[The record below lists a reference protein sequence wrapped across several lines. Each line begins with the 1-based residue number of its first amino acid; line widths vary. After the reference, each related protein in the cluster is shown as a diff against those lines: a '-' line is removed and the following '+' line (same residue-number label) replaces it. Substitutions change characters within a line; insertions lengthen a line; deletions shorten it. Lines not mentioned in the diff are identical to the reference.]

1 MSPAS
6 TSLVSTSP
14 VSTNPVSTS
23 LIYESA
29 HAKTIYLISAASYSD
44 WLKAQAATLQTWLQ
58 ASGFSAKNGEVALL
72 PDSEGRL
79 SGVLVIGGASNLY
92 ALGKLPLTLPAGVY
106 QLSDGIALP
115 VAERLALGWC
125 LGADRFTRYKKKTA
139 EPAQLVL
146 PDAAARSRV
155 LQLAAAVTGARAL
168 VNTPAQDLG
177 PEQLSAFVAD
187 MAQGHSATFSEIVG
201 DDLLAQNFPAIHA
214 VGRASH
220 RSPRLLELNWQYA
233 EADASTPLLVLIG
246 KGVCFDTGGLD
257 MKASDGMALM
267 KKDMGGSAVAIM
279 LAQLV
284 IQFQLKVRLKLLVPA
299 VENAI
304 GPMSYRPGDV
314 IATRSGQSVEIGNT
328 DAEGRVVLCDALTYA
343 VEAKPALILDFAT
356 LTGAARIALGP
367 DLPATFCHDDAL
379 VHALILA
386 GTSVQD
392 PLWRM
397 PLWPDYQRMIDS
409 PIADMNNAGSSRM
422 AGAIT
427 AALYLERFVP
437 KAVSWVHIDTYC
449 WNDTEQ
455 PGRPK
460 GGACQGLRAA
470 FAYLSVRFGCE
481 SVRV

>member
-1 MSPAS
+1 M
-6 TSLVSTSP
+6 SLVSSSP
-14 VSTNPVSTS
+14 S
-23 LIYESA
+23 
-29 HAKTIYLISAASYSD
+29 AKTVHLIAAASYSE
-44 WLKAQAATLQTWLQ
+44 WLKAQTTALQTWLQ
-58 ASGFSAKNGEVALL
+58 ASGFSAKNGEMALL
-72 PDSEGRL
+72 PDRDGGL
-79 SGVLVIGGASNLY
+79 SGVLVVNRASDMY
-92 ALGKLPLTLPAGVY
+92 ALGKLPLTLPKGAY
-106 QLSDGIALP
+106 QLSSEIALP

-125 LGADRFTRYKKKTA
+125 LGADRFTRYKKKAA
-139 EPAQLVL
+139 ETAQLVVAD
-146 PDAAARSRV
+146 DAARNRV

-168 VNTPAQDLG
+168 VNTPAEDLG
-177 PEQLSAFVAD
+177 PQQLSAFVAD
-187 MAQGHSATFSEIVG
+187 IAERENAKFSEIVG
-201 DDLLAQNFPAIHA
+201 DDLLTQNFPAIHA

-220 RSPRLLELNWQYA
+220 RPPRLLELNWQCPD
-233 EADASTPLLVLIG
+233 ADASTPLLVLVG

-284 IQFQLKVRLKLLVPA
+284 MQTTLKVRLKLLVPA
-299 VENAI
+299 VENAV

-356 LTGAARIALGP
+356 LTGAARVALGP
-367 DLPATFCHDDAL
+367 DLPATFCHDDEL
-379 VHALILA
+379 VHTLIQA
-386 GTSVQD
+386 GTAVQD

-397 PLWPDYQRMIDS
+397 PLWADYQRMIDS

-437 KAVSWVHIDTYC
+437 KAIPWVHIDTFC

-470 FAYLSVRFGCE
+470 FAYLSTRFG
-481 SVRV
+481 

>member
-1 MSPAS
+1 M
-6 TSLVSTSP
+6 SLVSSSP
-14 VSTNPVSTS
+14 S
-23 LIYESA
+23 
-29 HAKTIYLISAASYSD
+29 AKTVHLIAAASYSE
-44 WLKAQAATLQTWLQ
+44 WLKAQTIALQTWLQ
-58 ASGFSAKNGEVALL
+58 ASGFSAKNGEMALL
-72 PDSEGRL
+72 PDRDGGL
-79 SGVLVIGGASNLY
+79 SGVLVVNRASDMY
-92 ALGKLPLTLPAGVY
+92 ALGKLPLTLPKGAY
-106 QLSDGIALP
+106 QLSSEIALP

-125 LGADRFTRYKKKTA
+125 LGADRFTRYKKKAA
-139 EPAQLVL
+139 ETAQLVVAD
-146 PDAAARSRV
+146 DAARNRV

-168 VNTPAQDLG
+168 VNTPAEDLG
-177 PEQLSAFVAD
+177 PQQLSAFVAD
-187 MAQGHSATFSEIVG
+187 IAERENAKFSEIVG
-201 DDLLAQNFPAIHA
+201 DDLLTQNFPAIHA

-220 RSPRLLELNWQYA
+220 RPPRLLELNWQCPD
-233 EADASTPLLVLIG
+233 ADASTPLLVLVG

-284 IQFQLKVRLKLLVPA
+284 MQTTLKVRLKLLVPA
-299 VENAI
+299 VENAV

-356 LTGAARIALGP
+356 LTGAARVALGP
-367 DLPATFCHDDAL
+367 DLPATFCHDDEL
-379 VHALILA
+379 VHTLIQA
-386 GTSVQD
+386 GTAVQD

-397 PLWPDYQRMIDS
+397 PLWADYQRMIDS

-437 KAVSWVHIDTYC
+437 KAIPWVHIDTFC

-470 FAYLSVRFGCE
+470 FAYLSTRFG
-481 SVRV
+481 

>member
-1 MSPAS
+1 MSLISTSPAS
-6 TSLVSTSP
+6 K
-14 VSTNPVSTS
+14 S
-23 LIYESA
+23 LIYASA
-29 HAKTIYLISAASYSD
+29 HAKPIHLIASAHYSE
-44 WLKAQAATLQTWLQ
+44 WLKAQTATVQTWLKS
-58 ASGFSAKNGEVALL
+58 SGFRAKTGEVALL
-72 PDSEGRL
+72 PDSNGELG
-79 SGVLVIGGASNLY
+79 GVLVINGASNLY
-92 ALGKLPLTLPAGVY
+92 ALGKLPLTLPAGSY
-106 QLSDGIALP
+106 QLSDEIALP

-125 LGADRFTRYKKKTA
+125 LGADRFTRYKAKSS

-146 PDAAARSRV
+146 PDALACSRV

-168 VNTPAQDLG
+168 VNMPAEDLG
-177 PEQLSAFVAD
+177 PQQLSAFIAD
-187 MAQGHSATFSEIVG
+187 MAQRHSATFSEVVG
-201 DDLLAQNFPAIHA
+201 EELLAQNFPAIHA

-220 RSPRLLELNWQYA
+220 RPPRLLELNWQHP
-233 EADASTPLLVLIG
+233 EADASTPLLVLVG

-267 KKDMGGSAVAIM
+267 KKDMGGAAVATM

-284 IQFQLKVRLKLLVPA
+284 MQFQLKVRLKLLVPA
-299 VENAI
+299 VENAV

-367 DLPATFCHDDAL
+367 DLPATFCHDDEL
-379 VHALILA
+379 VNALILA

-397 PLWPDYQRMIDS
+397 PLWADYQRMIDS
-409 PIADMNNAGSSRM
+409 PIADINNAGSSRM

-437 KAVSWVHIDTYC
+437 KAISWVHIDTYC

-470 FAYLSVRFGCE
+470 FAYLSGRFGC
-481 SVRV
+481 

>member
-1 MSPAS
+1 MSLVS
-6 TSLVSTSP
+6 TSLLSTSP
-14 VSTNPVSTS
+14 VSTS
-23 LIYESA
+23 LICESA
-29 HAKTIYLISAASYSD
+29 HAKGVYLISAASYPEWFKTQTTTVRT
-44 WLKAQAATLQTWLQ
+44 WLKA
-58 ASGFSAKNGEVALL
+58 SGFNPKNGEVALL
-72 PDSEGRL
+72 PDSDGGL
-79 SGVLVIGGASNLY
+79 SGVLVINGASNLY
-92 ALGKLPLTLPAGVY
+92 ALSKLPLTLPVGVY
-106 QLSDGIALP
+106 RLADEIALP
-115 VAERLALGWC
+115 IAERLALGWC
-125 LGADRFTRYKKKTA
+125 LGADRFTRYKKKSN
-139 EPAQLVL
+139 ESAQLVL
-146 PDAAARSRV
+146 PDAAAYERV

-177 PEQLSAFVAD
+177 PQQLSAFVAD
-187 MAQGHSATFSEIVG
+187 IAQRYSATFSEIVG
-201 DDLLAQNFPAIHA
+201 EDLLAQNFPAIHA

-220 RSPRLLELNWQYA
+220 RPPRLLELNWQHA
-233 EADASTPLLVLIG
+233 KSDASTPLLVLVG

-284 IQFQLKVRLKLLVPA
+284 MQFRLKVRLKLLVPA
-299 VENAI
+299 VENAV

-367 DLPATFCHDDAL
+367 DLPATFCHDDEL
-379 VHALILA
+379 VHALIVA

-397 PLWPDYQRMIDS
+397 PLWADYQRMIDS
-409 PIADMNNAGSSRM
+409 PIADINNAGSSRM

-427 AALYLERFVP
+427 AALYLDRFVP
-437 KAVSWVHIDTYC
+437 KAIPWVHIDTYC

-470 FAYLSVRFGCE
+470 FTYLSARF
-481 SVRV
+481 S

>member
-1 MSPAS
+1 M
-6 TSLVSTSP
+6 
-14 VSTNPVSTS
+14 S
-23 LIYESA
+23 LIPSSPSA
-29 HAKTIYLISAASYSD
+29 TIIHLIAAANYSE
-44 WLKAQAATLQTWLQ
+44 WLNAQTAVIQTWLQ

-72 PDSEGRL
+72 AGSDGGL
-79 SGVLVIGGASNLY
+79 SGVLVINRASNLY
-92 ALGKLPLTLPAGVY
+92 ALGKLPLSLPAGAY
-106 QLSDGIALP
+106 QLSGEIALP

-125 LGADRFTRYKKKTA
+125 LGADRFTRYKKKA
-139 EPAQLVL
+139 MEPAQLVL
-146 PDAAARSRV
+146 ADAAARTRV

-168 VNTPAQDLG
+168 VNTPAEDLG
-177 PEQLSAFVAD
+177 PQQLSAFVAEL
-187 MAQGHSATFSEIVG
+187 AQRQNAQFHEFVG
-201 DDLLAQNFPAIHA
+201 EELLVQNFPAIHA

-220 RSPRLLELNWQYA
+220 RPPRLLELNWQCTH
-233 EADASTPLLVLIG
+233 ADASTPLLVLVG

-284 IQFQLKVRLKLLVPA
+284 MQAHLKVRLKLLVPA
-299 VENAI
+299 VENAV

-314 IATRSGQSVEIGNT
+314 IATRSGQTVEIGNT

-343 VEAKPALILDFAT
+343 VEAKPALIIDFAT

-367 DLPATFCHDDAL
+367 DLPATFCHDDEL
-379 VHALILA
+379 VHALIQA

-397 PLWPDYQRMIDS
+397 PLWADYQRMIDS
-409 PIADMNNAGSSRM
+409 PIADLNNAGSSRL

-437 KAVSWVHIDTYC
+437 KATPWVHIDTYC

-470 FAYLSVRFGCE
+470 FAYLSSRFG
-481 SVRV
+481 

>member
-1 MSPAS
+1 M
-6 TSLVSTSP
+6 
-14 VSTNPVSTS
+14 S
-23 LIYESA
+23 LIPSSPSA
-29 HAKTIYLISAASYSD
+29 KAIHLISAASYTD
-44 WLKAQAATLQTWLQ
+44 WLQ
-58 ASGFSAKNGEVALL
+58 AQTGTLQNWLQTSGFSAKNGEIALL
-72 PDSEGRL
+72 PDRDGGL
-79 SGVLVIGGASNLY
+79 SGVLVINGTSNLY
-92 ALGKLPLTLPAGVY
+92 ALGKLPLGLPAGAY
-106 QLSDGIALP
+106 QLSKEIALP
-115 VAERLALGWC
+115 DAERLALGWC
-125 LGADRFTRYKKKTA
+125 LGADRFTRYKKKLS
-139 EPAQLVL
+139 EPAQLIIAD
-146 PDAAARSRV
+146 DAARTRV

-168 VNTPAQDLG
+168 VNTPAEDLG
-177 PEQLSAFVAD
+177 PQQLSAFVANIAERQN
-187 MAQGHSATFSEIVG
+187 AQFSEIVG
-201 DDLLAQNFPAIHA
+201 EDLMSQNFPAIHA

-220 RSPRLLELNWQYA
+220 RPPRLLELNWQCA
-233 EADASTPLLVLIG
+233 NADANTPLLVLVG

-284 IQFQLKVRLKLLVPA
+284 MQAKLKVRLKLLVPA
-299 VENAI
+299 VENAV

-343 VEAKPALILDFAT
+343 VESKPALIMDFAT
-356 LTGAARIALGP
+356 LTGAARVALGP
-367 DLPATFCHDDAL
+367 DLPATFCHDDEL
-379 VHALILA
+379 VHALIQA

-397 PLWPDYQRMIDS
+397 PLWADYQRMIDS

-427 AALYLERFVP
+427 AALYLERYVP
-437 KAVSWVHIDTYC
+437 KAIPWVHIDTFC

-470 FAYLSVRFGCE
+470 FAYLSGRFG
-481 SVRV
+481 

>member
-1 MSPAS
+1 M
-6 TSLVSTSP
+6 SLVPSSP
-14 VSTNPVSTS
+14 S
-23 LIYESA
+23 
-29 HAKTIYLISAASYSD
+29 AKTIHLISAASY
-44 WLKAQAATLQTWLQ
+44 AEWLQ
-58 ASGFSAKNGEVALL
+58 AQTSTAKKWLQVSGFSPKSGEIALL
-72 PDSEGRL
+72 PDPDGGL
-79 SGVLVIGGASNLY
+79 SCVLVINGASNLY
-92 ALGKLPLTLPAGVY
+92 ALGKLPLTLPAGAY
-106 QLSDGIALP
+106 QLSKEIALP

-125 LGADRFTRYKKKTA
+125 LGADRFTRYKNKKAA
-139 EPAQLVL
+139 EPAQLVIAD
-146 PDAAARSRV
+146 DAARTRV

-177 PEQLSAFVAD
+177 PEQLSAFVAE
-187 MAQGHSATFSEIVG
+187 MAQRENAKFSAIVG
-201 DDLLAQNFPAIHA
+201 DDLLTQNFPAIHA

-220 RSPRLLELNWQYA
+220 RPPRLLELNWQHPK
-233 EADASTPLLVLIG
+233 ADASTPLLVLVG

-284 IQFQLKVRLKLLVPA
+284 MQVQLKVRLKLLVPA
-299 VENAI
+299 VENAV
-304 GPMSYRPGDV
+304 GPMSYRPGDL

-328 DAEGRVVLCDALTYA
+328 DAEGRMVLCDALTYA

-356 LTGAARIALGP
+356 LTGAARVALGP
-367 DLPATFCHDDAL
+367 DLPATFCHDDEL
-379 VHALILA
+379 VHALIQA
-386 GTSVQD
+386 GTAVQD

-397 PLWPDYQRMIDS
+397 PLWADYQRMIDS
-409 PIADMNNAGSSRM
+409 PIADINNAGSSRM

-437 KAVSWVHIDTYC
+437 KAVPWVHIDTFC

-470 FAYLSVRFGCE
+470 FAYLSARFG
-481 SVRV
+481 

>member
-1 MSPAS
+1 M
-6 TSLVSTSP
+6 SLVSSSP
-14 VSTNPVSTS
+14 S
-23 LIYESA
+23 
-29 HAKTIYLISAASYSD
+29 AKTVHLIAAASYSE
-44 WLKAQAATLQTWLQ
+44 WLKAQTIALQTWLQ
-58 ASGFSAKNGEVALL
+58 ASGFSAKNGEMALL
-72 PDSEGRL
+72 PDRDGGL
-79 SGVLVIGGASNLY
+79 SGVLVVNRASDMY
-92 ALGKLPLTLPAGVY
+92 ALGKLPLTLPKGAY
-106 QLSDGIALP
+106 QLSSEIALP

-125 LGADRFTRYKKKTA
+125 LGADRFTRYKKKAA
-139 EPAQLVL
+139 ETAQLVVAD
-146 PDAAARSRV
+146 DAARNRV

-168 VNTPAQDLG
+168 VNTPAEDLG
-177 PEQLSAFVAD
+177 PQQLSAFVAD
-187 MAQGHSATFSEIVG
+187 IAKRENAKFSEIVG
-201 DDLLAQNFPAIHA
+201 DDLLTQNFPAIHA

-220 RSPRLLELNWQYA
+220 RPPRLLELNWQCPD
-233 EADASTPLLVLIG
+233 ADASTPLLVLVG

-284 IQFQLKVRLKLLVPA
+284 MQTTLKVRLKLLVPA
-299 VENAI
+299 VENAV

-356 LTGAARIALGP
+356 LTGAARVALGP
-367 DLPATFCHDDAL
+367 DLPATFCHDDEL
-379 VHALILA
+379 VHTLIQA
-386 GTSVQD
+386 GTAVQD

-397 PLWPDYQRMIDS
+397 PLWADYQRMIDS

-437 KAVSWVHIDTYC
+437 KAIPWVHIDTFC

-470 FAYLSVRFGCE
+470 FAYLSTRFG
-481 SVRV
+481 

>member
-1 MSPAS
+1 M
-6 TSLVSTSP
+6 
-14 VSTNPVSTS
+14 S
-23 LIYESA
+23 LIPSSVN
-29 HAKTIYLISAASYSD
+29 AKTVYLIAVANYTE
-44 WLKAQAATLQTWLQ
+44 WLQAQLSNVQTWLKS
-58 ASGFSAKNGEVALL
+58 SGFIAKNGELALL
-72 PDSEGRL
+72 PGSDGGL
-79 SGVLVIGGASNLY
+79 SGVLVIGSASNLY
-92 ALGKLPLTLPAGVY
+92 ALGKLPLSLPAGAY
-106 QLSDGIALP
+106 QLSDAIALP

-125 LGADRFTRYKKKTA
+125 LGADRFTRYKKKTT

-146 PDAAARSRV
+146 ADTAARTRV

-168 VNTPAQDLG
+168 VNTPAEDLG
-177 PEQLSAFVAD
+177 PQHLSAFVAD
-187 MAQGHSATFSEIVG
+187 IAQRENAEFSEIVG
-201 DDLLAQNFPAIHA
+201 DDLLAQNYPAIHA

-220 RSPRLLELNWQYA
+220 RPPRLLELNWQCPG
-233 EADASTPLLVLIG
+233 ADANTPLLVLVG

-284 IQFQLKVRLKLLVPA
+284 MQAGLKVRLKLLVPA
-299 VENAI
+299 VENAV

-314 IATRSGQSVEIGNT
+314 LATRSGQSVEIGNT
-328 DAEGRVVLCDALTYA
+328 DAEGRVVLCDALSYA
-343 VEAKPALILDFAT
+343 VESKPALIMDFAT
-356 LTGAARIALGP
+356 LTGAARVALGP
-367 DLPATFCHDDAL
+367 DLPATFCHDDEL
-379 VHALILA
+379 VQALIQA

-437 KAVSWVHIDTYC
+437 KAIPWVHIDTYC
-449 WNDTEQ
+449 WNDSEQ

-470 FAYLSVRFGCE
+470 FAYLSARFG
-481 SVRV
+481 

>member
-1 MSPAS
+1 M
-6 TSLVSTSP
+6 
-14 VSTNPVSTS
+14 S
-23 LIYESA
+23 LIPSSVN
-29 HAKTIYLISAASYSD
+29 AKTIYLIAVASYSE
-44 WLKAQAATLQTWLQ
+44 WLSSQPHNVQTWLKS
-58 ASGFSAKNGEVALL
+58 SGFNAKNGEMALL
-72 PDSEGRL
+72 PGSDGGL

-92 ALGKLPLTLPAGVY
+92 ALGKLPLSLPVGAY
-106 QLSDGIALP
+106 QLSDEIALP

-125 LGADRFTRYKKKTA
+125 LGADRFTRYKKKTP

-146 PDAAARSRV
+146 ADDAARTRV

-168 VNTPAQDLG
+168 VNTPAEDLG
-177 PEQLSAFVAD
+177 PQHLSAIVAD
-187 MAQGHSATFSEIVG
+187 IAQRENAEFSEIVG
-201 DDLLAQNFPAIHA
+201 DDLLVQNFPAIHA

-220 RSPRLLELNWQYA
+220 RPPRLLELNWQCPGT
-233 EADASTPLLVLIG
+233 DASTPLLVLVG

-284 IQFQLKVRLKLLVPA
+284 MQAGLKVRLKLLVPA
-299 VENAI
+299 VENAV

-328 DAEGRVVLCDALTYA
+328 DAEGRVVLCDALSYA
-343 VEAKPALILDFAT
+343 VESRRSGDTPDKSKPALIMDFAT

-367 DLPATFCHDDAL
+367 DLPATFCHDDEL
-379 VHALILA
+379 VQALIQA
-386 GTSVQD
+386 GTAVQD

-397 PLWPDYQRMIDS
+397 PLWTDYQRMIDS

-437 KAVSWVHIDTYC
+437 KAIPWVHIDTYC

-470 FAYLSVRFGCE
+470 FAYLSARFG
-481 SVRV
+481 

>member
-1 MSPAS
+1 M
-6 TSLVSTSP
+6 
-14 VSTNPVSTS
+14 S
-23 LIYESA
+23 LIPSSPS
-29 HAKTIYLISAASYSD
+29 AKTIHLISAASYPE
-44 WLKAQAATLQTWLQ
+44 WLQAQTTTVQTWLQ
-58 ASGFSAKNGEVALL
+58 ASAFNAKNGELALL
-72 PDSEGRL
+72 PERDGGIG
-79 SGVLVIGGASNLY
+79 GVLVINGASNLY
-92 ALGKLPLTLPAGVY
+92 ALGKLPLTLPAGAY
-106 QLSDGIALP
+106 QLSKEIALP

-125 LGADRFTRYKKKTA
+125 LGADRFTRYKKKTS
-139 EPAQLVL
+139 EPAQLVIA
-146 PDAAARSRV
+146 DDAARSRI

-168 VNTPAQDLG
+168 VNTPAEDLG
-177 PEQLSAFVAD
+177 PQQLSSFVAD
-187 MAQGHSATFSEIVG
+187 IAHRENAQFSEIVG

-220 RSPRLLELNWQYA
+220 RPPRLLELNWQCA
-233 EADASTPLLVLIG
+233 HADANTPSLVLVG

-284 IQFQLKVRLKLLVPA
+284 MQTKLKVRLKLLVPA
-299 VENAI
+299 VENAV

-343 VEAKPALILDFAT
+343 VEAKPALIMDFAT
-356 LTGAARIALGP
+356 LTGAARVALGP
-367 DLPATFCHDDAL
+367 DLPATFCHDDEL
-379 VHALILA
+379 VHALIQA

-397 PLWPDYQRMIDS
+397 PLWADYQRMIDS

-437 KAVSWVHIDTYC
+437 KAIPWVHIDTFC

-470 FAYLSVRFGCE
+470 FAYLSGRFG
-481 SVRV
+481 

>member
-1 MSPAS
+1 M
-6 TSLVSTSP
+6 
-14 VSTNPVSTS
+14 S
-23 LIYESA
+23 LIPSSPG
-29 HAKTIYLISAASYSD
+29 AKTIHLIAAANYSD
-44 WLKAQAATLQTWLQ
+44 WLKAQARSLQTWLQ
-58 ASGFSAKNGEVALL
+58 AIGFSAKNGEVALL
-72 PDSEGRL
+72 PDGEGGL
-79 SGVLVIGGASNLY
+79 GGVLVIGGASNLY
-92 ALGKLPLTLPAGVY
+92 ALGKLPLSLPAGTY
-106 QLSDGIALP
+106 QLNADIALP

-125 LGADRFTRYKKKTA
+125 LGADRFTRYKKAAT

-146 PDAAARSRV
+146 ADDAARTRV

-168 VNTPAQDLG
+168 VNTPAEDLG
-177 PEQLSAFVAD
+177 PQQLSAVVAD
-187 MAQGHSATFSEIVG
+187 IAQRHNALFNEIVG
-201 DDLLAQNFPAIHA
+201 DDLLSQNFPAIHA

-220 RSPRLLELNWQYA
+220 RPPRLLELNWQCPD
-233 EADASTPLLVLIG
+233 ADASTPRLVLIG

-284 IQFQLKVRLKLLVPA
+284 MQAQLKVRLKLLVPA
-299 VENAI
+299 VENAV

-328 DAEGRVVLCDALTYA
+328 DAEGRVVLCDALSYA
-343 VEAKPALILDFAT
+343 VEAKPALIMDFAT

-367 DLPATFCHDDAL
+367 DLPATFCHDDEL
-379 VHALILA
+379 VQALIQA

-397 PLWPDYQRMIDS
+397 PLWADYQRMIDS

-422 AGAIT
+422 GGAIT

-437 KAVSWVHIDTYC
+437 KAIPWVHIDTYC
-449 WNDTEQ
+449 WNDSEQ

-470 FAYLSVRFGCE
+470 FAYLSLRFG
-481 SVRV
+481 

>member
-1 MSPAS
+1 M
-6 TSLVSTSP
+6 
-14 VSTNPVSTS
+14 S
-23 LIYESA
+23 LIPSSVN
-29 HAKTIYLISAASYSD
+29 AKTVYLIAVANYTE
-44 WLKAQAATLQTWLQ
+44 WLQAQLSNVQTWLKS
-58 ASGFSAKNGEVALL
+58 SGFIAKNGELALL
-72 PDSEGRL
+72 PGSDGGL
-79 SGVLVIGGASNLY
+79 SGVLVIGSASNLY
-92 ALGKLPLTLPAGVY
+92 ALGKLPLSLPAGAY
-106 QLSDGIALP
+106 QLSDAIALP

-125 LGADRFTRYKKKTA
+125 LGADRFTRYKKKTT

-146 PDAAARSRV
+146 ADTAARTRV

-168 VNTPAQDLG
+168 VNTPAEDLG
-177 PEQLSAFVAD
+177 PQHLSAFVAD
-187 MAQGHSATFSEIVG
+187 IAQRENAEFSEIVG

-220 RSPRLLELNWQYA
+220 RPPRLLELNWQCPG
-233 EADASTPLLVLIG
+233 ADANTPLLVLVG

-284 IQFQLKVRLKLLVPA
+284 MQAGLKVRLKLLVPA
-299 VENAI
+299 VENAV

-328 DAEGRVVLCDALTYA
+328 DAEGRVVLCDALSYA
-343 VEAKPALILDFAT
+343 VESRPALIMDFAT
-356 LTGAARIALGP
+356 LTGAARVALGP
-367 DLPATFCHDDAL
+367 DLPATFCHDDEL
-379 VHALILA
+379 VQALIQA

-437 KAVSWVHIDTYC
+437 KAIPWVHIDTYC
-449 WNDTEQ
+449 WKDSEQ

-470 FAYLSVRFGCE
+470 FAYLSARFG
-481 SVRV
+481 

>member
-1 MSPAS
+1 M
-6 TSLVSTSP
+6 SLVSET
-14 VSTNPVSTS
+14 T
-23 LIYESA
+23 
-29 HAKTIYLISAASYSD
+29 HAKPIHLVAVASYSE
-44 WLKAQAATLQTWLQ
+44 WVKAQANNVQTWLH

-72 PDSEGRL
+72 PDSEGGL
-79 SGVLVIGGASNLY
+79 CGVLVINGASNLY
-92 ALGKLPLTLPAGVY
+92 ALGKLPLTLPAGAY
-106 QLSDGIALP
+106 QLSDEISLP

-125 LGADRFTRYKKKTA
+125 LGADRFTRYKKKA
-139 EPAQLVL
+139 KDPAQLVIAD
-146 PDAAARSRV
+146 DAARTRV
-155 LQLAAAVTGARAL
+155 LQLAEAVTGARAL
-168 VNTPAQDLG
+168 VNTPAEDLG
-177 PEQLSAFVAD
+177 PQQLSDVI
-187 MAQGHSATFSEIVG
+187 AQIAQSQNASFNEIVG
-201 DDLLAQNFPAIHA
+201 EDLLAQNFPAIHA

-220 RSPRLLELNWQYA
+220 RPPRLLELNWQCP

-284 IQFQLKVRLKLLVPA
+284 MQAQLKVRLKLLVPA
-299 VENAI
+299 VENAV

-328 DAEGRVVLCDALTYA
+328 DAEGRVVLCDALSYA

-356 LTGAARIALGP
+356 LTGAARVALGP
-367 DLPATFCHDDAL
+367 DLPATFCHDDEL
-379 VHALILA
+379 VHALIQA

-397 PLWPDYQRMIDS
+397 PLWADYQRMIDS

-437 KAVSWVHIDTYC
+437 KATPWVHIDTYC

-470 FAYLSVRFGCE
+470 FAYLSSRF
-481 SVRV
+481 S

>member
-1 MSPAS
+1 M
-6 TSLVSTSP
+6 SLVSA
-14 VSTNPVSTS
+14 S
-23 LIYESA
+23 LISETP
-29 HAKTIYLISAASYSD
+29 HAKIIYLISAASYSE
-44 WLKAQAATLQTWLQ
+44 WLKAQTAHVQTWLKS
-58 ASGFSAKNGEVALL
+58 SGFSAKNGEVALL
-72 PDSEGRL
+72 PDSNGEL
-79 SGVLVIGGASNLY
+79 SGVLVINGASNLY
-92 ALGKLPLTLPAGVY
+92 ALGKLPLTLPAGTY
-106 QLSDGIALP
+106 QLSDEIALP

-125 LGADRFTRYKKKTA
+125 LGADRFTRYTSAKASKNA
-139 EPAQLVL
+139 AQLVL
-146 PDAAARSRV
+146 PDAAACSRV

-177 PEQLSAFVAD
+177 PQQLSAFVAD
-187 MAQGHSATFSEIVG
+187 MAQRHSAIFSEVVG
-201 DDLLAQNFPAIHA
+201 EELLAQNFPAIHA

-220 RSPRLLELNWQYA
+220 RPPRLLELNWQHA
-233 EADASTPLLVLIG
+233 QSDASTPLLVLVG

-267 KKDMGGSAVAIM
+267 KKDMGGAAVAIM

-284 IQFQLKVRLKLLVPA
+284 MQFQLKVRLKLLVPA
-299 VENAI
+299 VENAV

-367 DLPATFCHDDAL
+367 DLPATFCHDDEL
-379 VHALILA
+379 VQALILA
-386 GTSVQD
+386 GASVQD

-397 PLWPDYQRMIDS
+397 PLWADYQRMIDS
-409 PIADMNNAGSSRM
+409 PIADINNAGSSRM

-427 AALYLERFVP
+427 AALYLDRFVP
-437 KAVSWVHIDTYC
+437 KAMPWVHIDTYC

-460 GGACQGLRAA
+460 GGACQGLRAT
-470 FAYLSVRFGCE
+470 FTYLSARFG
-481 SVRV
+481 

>member
-1 MSPAS
+1 M
-6 TSLVSTSP
+6 
-14 VSTNPVSTS
+14 S
-23 LIYESA
+23 LIPSSPS
-29 HAKTIYLISAASYSD
+29 AKTIHLISAASYTD
-44 WLKAQAATLQTWLQ
+44 WLQGQTGTLQTWLQ
-58 ASGFSAKNGEVALL
+58 TCGFSAKNGEMALL
-72 PDSEGRL
+72 PDPDGGL
-79 SGVLVIGGASNLY
+79 SGVLIINGASNLY
-92 ALGKLPLTLPAGVY
+92 ALGRLPLTLPAGVY
-106 QLSDGIALP
+106 RLSKEIALP

-125 LGADRFTRYKKKTA
+125 LGADRFTRYKKKSS
-139 EPAQLVL
+139 EPAQLVIAD
-146 PDAAARSRV
+146 DAARTRV

-168 VNTPAQDLG
+168 VNTPAEDLG
-177 PEQLSAFVAD
+177 PQQLSAFVANI
-187 MAQGHSATFSEIVG
+187 AQRQNAQFSEIVG
-201 DDLLAQNFPAIHA
+201 EDLLAQNFPAIHA

-220 RSPRLLELNWQYA
+220 RPPRLLELNWQC
-233 EADASTPLLVLIG
+233 ADADANTPLLALVG

-284 IQFQLKVRLKLLVPA
+284 MQAKLKVRLKLLVPA
-299 VENAI
+299 VENAV

-343 VEAKPALILDFAT
+343 VESKPALIMDFAT
-356 LTGAARIALGP
+356 LTGAARVALGP
-367 DLPATFCHDDAL
+367 DLPATFCHDDEL
-379 VHALILA
+379 VHALIQA

-397 PLWPDYQRMIDS
+397 PLWADYQRMIDS

-437 KAVSWVHIDTYC
+437 KAIPWVHIDTFC

-470 FAYLSVRFGCE
+470 FAYLSTRFG
-481 SVRV
+481 

>member
-1 MSPAS
+1 MSPIS
-6 TSLVSTSP
+6 TC
-14 VSTNPVSTS
+14 
-23 LIYESA
+23 LIYETP
-29 HAKTIYLISAASYSD
+29 HAKIIYLISVASYSE
-44 WLKAQAATLQTWLQ
+44 WLKAQTAHVQTWLKS
-58 ASGFSAKNGEVALL
+58 SGFSAKNGEVALL
-72 PDSEGRL
+72 PDSNGEL
-79 SGVLVIGGASNLY
+79 SGVLVINGASNLY
-92 ALGKLPLTLPAGVY
+92 ALGKLPLTLPAGTY
-106 QLSDGIALP
+106 QLSDEIALP

-125 LGADRFTRYKKKTA
+125 LGADRFTRYTSAKAGKNVA

-146 PDAAARSRV
+146 PDAAACSRV

-177 PEQLSAFVAD
+177 PQQLSAFVAD
-187 MAQGHSATFSEIVG
+187 MAQRHSATFSEVVG
-201 DDLLAQNFPAIHA
+201 EELLAQNFPAIHA

-220 RSPRLLELNWQYA
+220 RPPRLLELNWQHGKS
-233 EADASTPLLVLIG
+233 DASTPLLVLVG

-267 KKDMGGSAVAIM
+267 KKDMGGAAVAIM

-284 IQFQLKVRLKLLVPA
+284 MQFQLKVRLKLLVPA
-299 VENAI
+299 VENAV

-367 DLPATFCHDDAL
+367 DLPATFCHDDEL
-379 VHALILA
+379 VQALILA
-386 GTSVQD
+386 GASVQD

-397 PLWPDYQRMIDS
+397 PLWADYQRMIDS
-409 PIADMNNAGSSRM
+409 PIADINNAGSSRM

-427 AALYLERFVP
+427 AALYLDRFVP
-437 KAVSWVHIDTYC
+437 KAMPWVHIDTYC

-470 FAYLSVRFGCE
+470 FTYLSARFG
-481 SVRV
+481 

>member
-1 MSPAS
+1 M
-6 TSLVSTSP
+6 SLVSSSP
-14 VSTNPVSTS
+14 S
-23 LIYESA
+23 
-29 HAKTIYLISAASYSD
+29 AKTVHLIAAASYSE
-44 WLKAQAATLQTWLQ
+44 WLKAQTTALQTWLQ
-58 ASGFSAKNGEVALL
+58 ASGFSAKNGEMALL
-72 PDSEGRL
+72 PDRDGGL
-79 SGVLVIGGASNLY
+79 SGVLVVNRASDMY
-92 ALGKLPLTLPAGVY
+92 ALGKLPLTLPKGAY
-106 QLSDGIALP
+106 QLSSEIALP

-125 LGADRFTRYKKKTA
+125 LGADRFTRYKKKAA
-139 EPAQLVL
+139 ETAQLVVAD
-146 PDAAARSRV
+146 DAARNRV

-168 VNTPAQDLG
+168 VNTPAEDLG
-177 PEQLSAFVAD
+177 PQQLSAFVAD
-187 MAQGHSATFSEIVG
+187 IAKRENAKFSEIVG
-201 DDLLAQNFPAIHA
+201 DDLLTQNFPAIHA

-220 RSPRLLELNWQYA
+220 RPPRLLELNWQCPD
-233 EADASTPLLVLIG
+233 ADASTPLLVLVG

-284 IQFQLKVRLKLLVPA
+284 MQTTLKVRLKLLVPA
-299 VENAI
+299 VENAV

-356 LTGAARIALGP
+356 LTGAARVALGP
-367 DLPATFCHDDAL
+367 DLPATFCHDDEL
-379 VHALILA
+379 VHTLIQA
-386 GTSVQD
+386 GTAVQD

-397 PLWPDYQRMIDS
+397 PLWADYQRMIDS

-437 KAVSWVHIDTYC
+437 KAIPWVHIDTFC

-470 FAYLSVRFGCE
+470 FAYLSTRFG
-481 SVRV
+481 